1 MRQYTERFS
10 QRYGLFVYSIT
21 SISSIRIKLMVSVRQ
36 PSYNVYHDRHTTRTT
51 AAIQLYGDRHTINI
65 TSKRGNHYDAIP
77 SALYRKTLSKIT

>member
-1 MRQYTERFS
+1 MRHYTERFS

-51 AAIQLYGDRHTINI
+51 AVIQRVWRSPHYQHNI
-65 TSKRGNHYDAIP
+65 KKRE
-77 SALYRKTLSKIT
+77 ALRCDSLSII